1 MVTEVDVLQH
11 GHSSDF
17 CGSTCKQSACLLC
30 IIAYHHELVVK
41 LRENGFDSLPETP
54 VSPRRISPILLV
66 QAIRDFKLDMSRFEK
81 VLLHLSS

>member
-41 LRENGFDSLPETP
+41 LRENGFDSLPET
-54 VSPRRISPILLV
+54 S
-66 QAIRDFKLDMSRFEK
+66 QA
-81 VLLHLSS
+81 LSGITGCKGSAGGRTSWK

>member
-41 LRENGFDSLPETP
+41 LRENGFDSLPENACKPTKDF
-54 VSPRRISPILLV
+54 SNSFGSSDTGL
-66 QAIRDFKLDMSRFEK
+66 QA
-81 VLLHLSS
+81 